1 MIEDDV
7 RYYAL
12 LLTATLIWGSTF
24 VISKDIMQHV
34 APSFLI
40 GMRFVPAALILAGS
54 FVKYRSLYLVPRN
67 IVFGCGCGL
76 VLFIAYYFQMTGLT
90 LTSPGKNAFL
100 TATDCVI
107 VPFLVWLLMRKRPT
121 RYNIVAAICA
131 LIGIGCISLS
141 KGISLEPGD
150 IFSLCGAFFFALHIA
165 LVGKLARQYNI
176 FVLTIWEF
184 IVVGTCGMLCGIL
197 TEPIP
202 DITTFSTIHW
212 LEWLYLAILATT
224 IALLFQNIAQA
235 HILPSTA
242 AIILTSES
250 VFATFIS
257 VLLGIDVLTPRLVA
271 GFVLVFLSVLIAEAL
286 PTFLNKRRTR
296 A

>member
-1 MIEDDV
+1 M

-76 VLFIAYYFQMTGLT
+76 VLFISYYFQMTGLT

-165 LVGKLARQYNI
+165 LVGKLARQHNI

-202 DITTFSTIHW
+202 DITTLSTIHW

-224 IALLFQNIAQA
+224 VALLFQNIAQA

-286 PTFLNKRRTR
+286 PTFLNKRRSVH
-296 A
+296 

>member
-1 MIEDDV
+1 M

-76 VLFIAYYFQMTGLT
+76 VLFISYYFQMTGLT

-165 LVGKLARQYNI
+165 LVGKLARQHNI

-202 DITTFSTIHW
+202 DITTLSTIHW

-224 IALLFQNIAQA
+224 VALLFQNIAQA

-257 VLLGIDVLTPRLVA
+257 VLLGIDILTLRLVA
-271 GFVLVFLSVLIAEAL
+271 GFALVFLSVLIAEAL
-286 PTFLNKRRTR
+286 PTFLNKRRSVH
-296 A
+296 